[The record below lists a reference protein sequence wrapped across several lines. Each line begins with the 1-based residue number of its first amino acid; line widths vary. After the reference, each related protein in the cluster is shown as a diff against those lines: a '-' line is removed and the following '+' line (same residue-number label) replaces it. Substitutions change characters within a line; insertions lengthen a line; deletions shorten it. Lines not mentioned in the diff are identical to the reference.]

1 MKMGRITKVIGFSA
15 PPAMVE
21 EFEQLAQDEGRTKSE
36 LFREMLR
43 LYRTYR
49 KQREQAE
56 AAQLDQLVERA
67 LREAQESP
75 MTEEEKDKTERAL
88 ARYGARK
95 AKALGIEDEEDI
107 DHIIYEAR
115 KREREA

>member
-1 MKMGRITKVIGFSA
+1 MKMGRITKIIGFSA

-49 KQREQAE
+49 KQMEQAE
-56 AAQLDQLVERA
+56 AARLDEIVERV
-67 LREAQESP
+67 LEEAHESP
-75 MTEEEKDKTERAL
+75 MTEEEMDEAEREL
-88 ARYGARK
+88 VRYGARK
-95 AKALGIEDEEDI
+95 AKALGIKNEEDV
-107 DHIIYEAR
+107 DRIIYEAR
-115 KREREA
+115 KRGRKA

>member
-1 MKMGRITKVIGFSA
+1 MQMGRVTKVIGFSA

-21 EFEQLAQDEGRTKSE
+21 EFERLAQDEGRTKSE

-49 KQREQAE
+49 KQMEQAE
-56 AAQLDQLVERA
+56 EARLDQLVERV
-67 LREAQESP
+67 LGEEQESP

-88 ARYGARK
+88 GRYGARK
-95 AKALGIEDEEDI
+95 AKALGITNEEDV
-107 DHIIYEAR
+107 DHIVYETR
-115 KREREA
+115 KRGRKA

>member
-1 MKMGRITKVIGFSA
+1 MGRFTKIIGFSA

-49 KQREQAE
+49 KQMEQAQ
-56 AAQLDQLVERA
+56 AARLDQLVERV
-67 LREAQESP
+67 LDEAQESS
-75 MTEEEKDKTERAL
+75 MTEGGDGRGGT
-88 ARYGARK
+88 GAYAVRG
-95 AKALGIEDEEDI
+95 AQSQSAWD
-107 DHIIYEAR
+107 
-115 KREREA
+115 